1 MKHHRYAPY
10 SKFFHY
16 LVMFLVSGFI
26 FSASAQ
32 AVTHHH
38 KKKTSTQHAQ
48 KAPLGKVKLTS
59 QPGTALENTARLL
72 NQSDMNFAI
81 QRNEQPLLLIGSL
94 NLSSTKKP
102 KTILFTQIQ
111 TASLCGSGGCS
122 TTGYIKRNNQWV
134 KVLDAVTG
142 DITVEKATH
151 KGMHDLSV
159 SASDVWRWNG
169 KTYIETQKG
178 PNLKGLKQ
186 SIEKH
191 QKSNNSL

>member
-1 MKHHRYAPY
+1 MNSHRYALS
-10 SKFFHY
+10 SKFSRYISLLFI
-16 LVMFLVSGFI
+16 SGMI
-26 FSASAQ
+26 FSVPAQ

-38 KKKTSTQHAQ
+38 KKNTTHRVQ
-48 KAPLGKVKLTS
+48 KASIGKIALTS

-81 QRNEQPLLLIGSL
+81 QRNEQPLLLIGRF

-122 TTGYIKRNNQWV
+122 TTGYVKRNNQWV

-142 DITVEKATH
+142 DIKVEKATH

-169 KTYIETQKG
+169 KTYVETQKG
-178 PNLKGLKQ
+178 PALKGLKQ

-191 QKSNNSL
+191 QEKNK

>member
-1 MKHHRYAPY
+1 MNSHRYAL
-10 SKFFHY
+10 STKFSRY
-16 LVMFLVSGFI
+16 ISLILIPGLI
-26 FSASAQ
+26 FSVSAQ

-38 KKKTSTQHAQ
+38 KKANTHRVQ
-48 KAPLGKVKLTS
+48 KAPIGKISLTP

-81 QRNEQPLLLIGSL
+81 HRNEQPLLLIGLL
-94 NLSSTKKP
+94 NLSSTKKT
-102 KTILFTQIQ
+102 KNILFTQIQ

-142 DITVEKATH
+142 DIKVEKVTH

-169 KTYIETQKG
+169 KTYVETQKG
-178 PNLKGLKQ
+178 PALKGLKQ

-191 QKSNNSL
+191 QETNK

>member
-1 MKHHRYAPY
+1 MSHHRYAPY
-10 SKFFHY
+10 SKLHQYFS
-16 LVMFLVSGFI
+16 LFLITAFLFSSSAEAVS
-26 FSASAQ
+26 
-32 AVTHHH
+32 HRH
-38 KKKTSTQHAQ
+38 KRTQSHAQ
-48 KAPLGKVKLTS
+48 KTPLGKVTLTS

-94 NLSSTKKP
+94 NLSSTKRP
-102 KTILFTQIQ
+102 KNVLFTQIQ

-159 SASDVWRWNG
+159 SAADVWRWNG
-169 KTYIETQKG
+169 KTYVETQRG
-178 PNLKGLKQ
+178 PALKGLKQ

-191 QKSNNSL
+191 QQKKL